1 MYQRKPKHF
10 ISALARGL
18 TILAA
23 FSADH
28 PRLTLQELSEISGF
42 NKTAVQRL
50 TDTLMALGYLG
61 RNRRKEFYLEPR
73 ILTLGFNYLNGS
85 ELRLLGETRL
95 RSFSRRIGQTVNLA
109 VLDELDVIFVY
120 RNEIRRF
127 FGFGLREGSKLPS
140 YCTSSGKV
148 LLAALPD
155 EELSERLDRITFDP
169 LTRFTITDKETLRS
183 NLDDV
188 RRAGYGVADQEGT
201 LALYSIAVPVF
212 NYEDRVVAAANI
224 SLQAEVHEP
233 KEIREMLD
241 ALREEGARLSA
252 SLGYNAFYPGLPFDG
267 HAETSGGGHGS

>member
-10 ISALARGL
+10 INALARGL
-18 TILAA
+18 KILAS

-28 PRLTLQELSEISGF
+28 PRLTLQELSEFSGF

-50 TDTLMALGYLG
+50 TDTLIALGYIG

-85 ELRLLGETRL
+85 ELRLLGATHL
-95 RSFSRRIGQTVNLA
+95 SAFSRRIGQTVNLA
-109 VLDELDVIFVY
+109 VLDELEVIFIF

-127 FGFGLREGSKLPS
+127 FGFGLREGSKLPT

-155 EELSERLDRITFDP
+155 EELDERLERIHFEP
-169 LTRFTITDKETLRS
+169 LTRFTITDKETLRT
-183 NLDDV
+183 NLEAV
-188 RRAGYGVADQEGT
+188 RRAGYGIADQEGT
-201 LALYSIAVPVF
+201 LALYSVAVPVF
-212 NYEDRVVAAANI
+212 NHEDCVVAAANI
-224 SLQAEVHEP
+224 SLQAEEHDPQEV
-233 KEIREMLD
+233 KEMLD

-252 SLGYNAFYPGLPFDG
+252 SLGYSASYPGHPFCRP
-267 HAETSGGGHGS
+267 AEE

>member
-1 MYQRKPKHF
+1 MHPRKPKHF
-10 ISALARGL
+10 INSLARGL
-18 TILAA
+18 KILAA
-23 FSADH
+23 FSGDN
-28 PRLTLQELSEISGF
+28 PRLTLQELSVRSGF

-95 RSFSRRIGQTVNLA
+95 SAFSRRVGQTVNMA
-109 VLDELDVIFVY
+109 VLDDVDVIFVY

-127 FGFGLREGSKLPS
+127 FSFGLREGSRLPS

-155 EELSERLDRITFDP
+155 DDLDERLARMVFEP
-169 LTRFTITDKETLRS
+169 LTRFTITDSRTLRT
-183 NLDDV
+183 NLEGV
-188 RRAGYGVADQEGT
+188 RRAGYAIADQEGT
-201 LALYSIAVPVF
+201 LALYSLAVPIF
-212 NYEDRVVAAANI
+212 NYEDRVVAAVNI
-224 SLQAEVHEP
+224 SMPAEEHDP
-233 KEIREMLD
+233 LEILDMRD

-252 SLGYNAFYPGLPFDG
+252 SLGYNARYPGPPFHPPAKAAPDG
-267 HAETSGGGHGS
+267 RPA